1 MALRTDV
8 NESQI
13 GTLHAEARKLAA
25 SIDGVL
31 SGLPVTDDLYT
42 PLSGAKARV
51 NDIVAFLKKAEAR
64 VVLARLERELAALQ
78 ALIAAK
84 QAETV

>member
-1 MALRTDV
+1 MAV
-8 NESQI
+8 NTAVTESQI

-31 SGLPVTDDLYT
+31 NGLPPTDDLYT
-42 PLSGAKARV
+42 PLSNARTRIL
-51 NDIVAFLKKAEAR
+51 DIVAFLKKAEAR
-64 VVLARLERELAALQ
+64 VTLARLEQELAALQ

-84 QAETV
+84 RAETV